1 MIASAWIVGV
11 LLMTVPGPPPGASVP
26 DDRAEPML
34 ADFTAERTGPAWYVV
49 NDNVMGGR
57 SEGGF
62 RIEDGALH
70 FAGRTNTDG
79 GGFSSIRTEAVQL
92 DLSAYDGIRLR
103 VKGDGRRYTW
113 RLTTDARWRGRGVAY
128 WADFDTDAG
137 AWSTVD
143 IPFSRFVP
151 QFRGTRLDGPE
162 LNTGE
167 ITGMGLMIYDK
178 RDGSFEL
185 RLESVAAY
193 REQAPFALEQHRWT
207 NRVLVVS
214 APDGDDGELQKVQND
229 LASQREAFAD
239 RDMLLVTLLGS
250 GTSTAGDREL
260 TAAEADAARA
270 ALDVPAGSFALRL
283 IGKDGSVKL
292 TENAAV
298 PVQEIFALIDTM
310 PMRQREMSDR

>member
-1 MIASAWIVGV
+1 
-11 LLMTVPGPPPGASVP
+11 MTVPGPTPAASAP
-26 DDRAEPML
+26 DDGAEL
-34 ADFTAERTGPAWYVV
+34 TFADFASAQAGPGWYVV

-62 RIEDGALH
+62 RIEDGALY

-79 GGFSSIRTEAVQL
+79 GGFSSIRTESVQL
-92 DLSAYDGIRLR
+92 DLSTYDGIRLR

-113 RLTTDARWRGRGVAY
+113 RLTTDARWRGREVAY
-128 WADFDTDAG
+128 WAEFDTDEG

-151 QFRGTRLDGPE
+151 QFRGTQLDGPE

-178 RDGSFEL
+178 LDGPFEL
-185 RLESVAAY
+185 RLASVAAY
-193 REQAPFALEQHRWT
+193 RAQAPFALEQYRWT

-214 APDGDDGELQKVQND
+214 APDRDNKELEKVQD
-229 LASQREAFAD
+229 ELASNREAFAD
-239 RDMLLVTLLGS
+239 RDMVLVTLLDS
-250 GTSTAGDREL
+250 GASTAADREL
-260 TAAEADAARA
+260 TEAEADAARA
-270 ALDVPAGSFALRL
+270 ALDIPAGAFALRL
-283 IGKDGSVKL
+283 IGKDGTVKL
-292 TENAAV
+292 ARDSAV

-310 PMRQREMSDR
+310 PMRQREMLDR